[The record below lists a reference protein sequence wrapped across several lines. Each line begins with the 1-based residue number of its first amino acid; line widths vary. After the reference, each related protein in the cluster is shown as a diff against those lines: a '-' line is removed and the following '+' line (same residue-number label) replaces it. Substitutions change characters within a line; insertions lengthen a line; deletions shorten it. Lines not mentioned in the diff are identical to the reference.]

1 MENTLPKERRAGD
14 RVPYAIQVMIVFGDH
29 AWAADVLDLSEGGCG
44 VFRPTGCLLHE
55 GNVARLLF
63 FAGPGQAVP
72 VSARIARITE
82 RHLGFEYHEPQTVPP
97 TLR

>member
-1 MENTLPKERRAGD
+1 MEETLLKDRRAGD
-14 RVPYAIQVMIVFGDH
+14 RVPFAMQVMVICDEL

-44 VFRPTGCLLHE
+44 IFRPAGCLLRE
-55 GNVARLLF
+55 GNVAQLLF
-63 FAGPGQAVP
+63 FEGPGPAIR

-97 TLR
+97 SLP